1 MTNGN
6 HADPDLDPAIV
17 LELLP
22 KKIENVKRVLT
33 ELRLDLAV
41 LKSIDEAPAAQIA
54 EQEKSVRLHEALLA
68 EYERRQSAL
77 LRAASDVSR

>member
-1 MTNGN
+1 MMNGN

-22 KKIENVKRVLT
+22 KKIDNVKRVLT

-41 LKSIDEAPAAQIA
+41 LKSIEEAPPTQVAD
-54 EQEKSVRLHEALLA
+54 QEKSVRLHEALLA
-68 EYERRQSAL
+68 EYERRQAAL
-77 LRAASDVSR
+77 LKAVSEASR